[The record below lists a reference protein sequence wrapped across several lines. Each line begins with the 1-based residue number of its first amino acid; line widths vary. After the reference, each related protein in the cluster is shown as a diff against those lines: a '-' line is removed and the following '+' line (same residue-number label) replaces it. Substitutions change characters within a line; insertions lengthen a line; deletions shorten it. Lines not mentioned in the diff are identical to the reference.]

1 MPVLTFPL
9 GAADSWIIGASLG
22 SGYHRLCIDRIKV
35 AGFGKAVEAHRGT
48 GDCRSQVSARAVSA

>member
-1 MPVLTFPL
+1 MDLTSPLWYISYVLVL
-9 GAADSWIIGASLG
+9 IGLA
-22 SGYHRLCIDRIKV
+22 GYGFHRLCIDRIKV